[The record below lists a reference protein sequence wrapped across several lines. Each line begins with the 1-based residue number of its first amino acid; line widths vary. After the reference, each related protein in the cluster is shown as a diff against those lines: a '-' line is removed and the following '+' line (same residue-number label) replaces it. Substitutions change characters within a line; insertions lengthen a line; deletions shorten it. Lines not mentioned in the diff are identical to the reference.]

1 MIKNGYELGSM
12 PTRIVIRKAD
22 LDTCLAALI
31 LGARE
36 GDEVVVA
43 PGGAAPGELADP
55 GVLCIEAGGSGEPHR
70 GNFDHHDP
78 RRPLKPACR
87 QAYDHFRLD
96 DEKLSRLVDYVC
108 LVDEDPSGH
117 PPVPFPSLSN
127 LFSGMML
134 TEKDPLRRFW
144 KGVGLLREILADDL
158 DPFGTMPD
166 RPHWRSWRETKEAN
180 RRLVGEMSSLIRTL
194 TTRGGRR
201 VGVLTS
207 TAIGGLGLIYG
218 QGCEIGVLYNPAF
231 GDPPLPKFTIGGNG
245 VAVSPLLGPLGSLEE
260 GWGGR
265 ETIIG
270 SPPSGSALP
279 LEKVLSLIERHL

>member
-1 MIKNGYELGSM
+1 MIKNGYELSIVSA
-12 PTRIVIRKAD
+12 RIVIRKAD
-22 LDTCLAALI
+22 LDTCLTAHI
-31 LGARE
+31 LGVRE
-36 GDEVVVA
+36 GNEVLVA

-55 GVLCIEAGGSGEPHR
+55 EILCIEAGGSGTPQL

-78 RRPLKPACR
+78 QRHLKPACR
-87 QAYDHFRLD
+87 QAYDHLHLD
-96 DEKLSRLVDYVC
+96 NAKLSRLVDYVC

-127 LFSGMML
+127 IFSGMML
-134 TEKDPLRRFW
+134 IEKDPLRRFW

-166 RPHWRSWRETKEAN
+166 RSHWRSWREAKEAN

-201 VGVLTS
+201 VGFLTS

-218 QGCEIGVLYNPAF
+218 QGCEIGVLYNTTF
-231 GDPPLPKFTIGGNG
+231 GEPPVPKYTIGGHG
-245 VAVSPLLGPLGSLEE
+245 VAVSPLLGPLNGLEE

-270 SPPSGSALP
+270 SPPSGSNLS
-279 LEKVLSLIERHL
+279 LKKVLSLIEKHL